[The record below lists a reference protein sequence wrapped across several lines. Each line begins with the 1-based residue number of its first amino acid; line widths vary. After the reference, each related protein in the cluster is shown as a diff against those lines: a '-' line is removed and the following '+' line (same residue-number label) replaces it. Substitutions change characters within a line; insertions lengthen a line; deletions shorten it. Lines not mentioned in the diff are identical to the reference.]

1 MKPTIR
7 ERVLHTHWKA
17 CVEAIRDR
25 FPALSPRLAAIVLG
39 YAVDG
44 RLPPAW
50 DTEEIARKIG
60 IPPGNFSELMP
71 EIHRIVEKAAEKP
84 PVNLPSTKAGSS
96 GHRRWALAL
105 ALVTLSLTGVVL
117 ADQNGAFQ
125 DGKSLGSSV
134 NQSAFSG
141 INSGA
146 ASDKIPGYGTNP
158 SETQFFQGG
167 QGQLSGPGVAKMQN
181 CATATPDSDPIK
193 RQECEAVNFLAR
205 NPQIRPQFNITKN
218 DPMILAAK
226 HARDNAEEFFKSLGI
241 NGGTGSGSQCTTRV
255 ETTPAQYSTETC
267 SSFKEVNEQQCTMGR
282 LVNID
287 TDSNFQ
293 CDQTIN
299 AYETL
304 KCRRSSNITCTGG
317 GDGCDR
323 GGIIPNSWAGDMAT
337 SWFPSGGGNYIL
349 QFGTIADNYWR
360 DGVYD
365 RTLTFTISDLNLI
378 TVFALT
384 RVSFDDWLLVQV
396 NGTTVYVGP
405 KGGDRLLIY
414 QPAPVFESNNFNI
427 CQEVY
432 NKHGNW
438 ACASI
443 GAWYGENGS
452 FDYYESCTK
461 VSGGWNCI
469 PYDSRT
475 GMVQYCSNCFG
486 YAELKTSWNFNLNID
501 LRPYLRNG
509 SNTIFTRTIVG
520 GSGENAIQITTRQ
533 KCPLQCSISTQNG
546 CASLEARAQ

>member
-1 MKPTIR
+1 MSYGLKPTIR

-105 ALVTLSLTGVVL
+105 ALALVTLSLIGVVL

-304 KCRRSSNITCTGG
+304 KCRRGTNVTCTGG
-317 GDGCDR
+317 GTGCAPSGIKMDSVSVSGFGTAIMIPAGGGYWDMTFGTITSSGDLIENYFKGRKYEIYESNINFTVVDKNSIAEMKLFYVEYDDHVVLWINGNLVYSTTGGYKLDKCTTEFGLPGIDDGVHGC
-323 GGIIPNSWAGDMAT
+323 SWGY
-337 SWFPSGGGNYIL
+337 WEGGGNKYSPISINL
-349 QFGTIADNYWR
+349 QPYLY
-360 DGVYD
+360 DGNNNIKIRLAVGRNGETMFKL
-365 RTLTFTISDLNLI
+365 RTLAYCPVTCSVSTRNDCA
-378 TVFALT
+378 ALEE
-384 RVSFDDWLLVQV
+384 R
-396 NGTTVYVGP
+396 
-405 KGGDRLLIY
+405 
-414 QPAPVFESNNFNI
+414 
-427 CQEVY
+427 
-432 NKHGNW
+432 
-438 ACASI
+438 
-443 GAWYGENGS
+443 
-452 FDYYESCTK
+452 
-461 VSGGWNCI
+461 
-469 PYDSRT
+469 
-475 GMVQYCSNCFG
+475 
-486 YAELKTSWNFNLNID
+486 
-501 LRPYLRNG
+501 
-509 SNTIFTRTIVG
+509 
-520 GSGENAIQITTRQ
+520 
-533 KCPLQCSISTQNG
+533 
-546 CASLEARAQ
+546 AR

>member
-1 MKPTIR
+1 MSYGLKPTIR

-226 HARDNAEEFFKSLGI
+226 HARNNAESFFQSLGI
-241 NGGTGSGSQCTTRV
+241 KGGAGSSTQCTTKT
-255 ETTPAQYSTETC
+255 ETTPAQYTTETC
-267 SSFKEVNEQQCTMGR
+267 SSFKEFGEQQCTMGR
-282 LVNID
+282 VINID
-287 TDSNFQ
+287 ADANFQ
-293 CDQTIN
+293 CEQTIN

-304 KCRRSSNITCTGG
+304 KCRRGSGVTCTGG
-317 GDGCDR
+317 GVGC
-323 GGIIPNSWAGDMAT
+323 A
-337 SWFPSGGGNYIL
+337 PSGIKTDNASISGFGRIL
-349 QFGTIADNYWR
+349 LHPDSNGYWMLSAGTISP
-360 DGVYD
+360 DGSYINSYD
-365 RTLTFTISDLNLI
+365 FKG
-378 TVFALT
+378 
-384 RVSFDDWLLVQV
+384 SFYD
-396 NGTTVYVGP
+396 
-405 KGGDRLLIY
+405 
-414 QPAPVFESNNFNI
+414 VFESNIYFDVTDASNIITFFLDQIAYDDNIAVWFNGTLIYHSTGGKDFNI
-427 CQEVY
+427 CEYYREPLGFLRGVNDGVHECTSSYFEGGQLI
-432 NKHGNW
+432 NN
-438 ACASI
+438 
-443 GAWYGENGS
+443 YGG
-452 FDYYESCTK
+452 
-461 VSGGWNCI
+461 V
-469 PYDSRT
+469 
-475 GMVQYCSNCFG
+475 
-486 YAELKTSWNFNLNID
+486 ELKGKLLNGRNHI
-501 LRPYLRNG
+501 RIKVVVGRNG
-509 SNTIFTRTIVG
+509 DAIVRFKTKAYCPTI
-520 GSGENAIQITTRQ
+520 
-533 KCPLQCSISTQNG
+533 CSISTYNQ
-546 CASLEARAQ
+546 CAALEERAK